1 MEINKTITIGASS
14 HNPITIKRFGYGTM
28 RLTGEMVWGEPNNR
42 TEALQI
48 LKTAV
53 DKGIRFIDTADFYA
67 EDVTNRL
74 ICEALHPYSNDLVIA
89 TKVGTIRGEDKS
101 WNDYVKP
108 ENLRSSIEN
117 NLRTLQVD
125 QIQLAHLRIM
135 PSSDIPFE
143 ASLGEM
149 FKMQQEGKI
158 QHVGLSNVSLE
169 ELEKALKAGNI
180 ASVENAFGYG
190 QRTSFESHG
199 QQYRGLQEVIGLCKE
214 NNIPMIPF
222 WSLQNS
228 SSKEG
233 DKISEIAK
241 KYDATT
247 AQINLAWL
255 LHYDNLMLP
264 IPGTS
269 KLKHFEENLEAIE
282 IKLTEEDLSFLNF
295 QQQMV

>member
-1 MEINKTITIGASS
+1 MKISKTITIGANTE
-14 HNPITIKRFGYGTM
+14 NPITIKRFGYGTM
-28 RLTGEMVWGEPNNR
+28 RLTGEMVWGEPENR

-53 DKGIRFIDTADFYA
+53 EKGIRFIDTADFYG

-74 ICEALHPYSNDLVIA
+74 ICEALLPYPNDLVIA
-89 TKVGTIRGEDKS
+89 TKVGSIRGKDKS

-117 NLRTLQVD
+117 NLRTLQVK
-125 QIQLAHLRIM
+125 QIQLAHLRVM
-135 PSSDIPFE
+135 PGSDVPFE
-143 ASLGEM
+143 ASLEEM
-149 FKMQQEGKI
+149 FEMQQEGKI

-169 ELEKALKAGNI
+169 ELEKALKAGAI

-190 QRTSFESHG
+190 QRTSFELHG

-233 DKISEIAK
+233 GKISEIAK

-247 AQINLAWL
+247 AQVNLAWL

-269 KLKHFEENLEAIE
+269 KLKHFKENLEAFE
-282 IKLTEEDLSFLNF
+282 INLTDEDLSFLNF
-295 QQQMV
+295 

>member
-1 MEINKTITIGASS
+1 MKINKTITIGATTE
-14 HNPITIKRFGYGTM
+14 NPITIKRFGYGTM
-28 RLTGEMVWGEPNNR
+28 RLPGEMVWGEPKNR

-53 DKGIRFIDTADFYA
+53 DKGVNFIDTADFYGQ
-67 EDVTNRL
+67 DVTNRL
-74 ICEALHPYSNDLVIA
+74 IFEALHPYPSELVIA
-89 TKVGTIRGEDKS
+89 TKVGSIRGKDKS
-101 WNDYVKP
+101 WNNYVKP

-117 NLRTLQVD
+117 NLKTLQID
-125 QIQLAHLRIM
+125 QIQLAHLRVM
-135 PSSDIPFE
+135 PSSEVPFE
-143 ASLGEM
+143 ASLEEM

-169 ELEKALKAGNI
+169 ELEKALKTGTI

-199 QQYRGLQEVIGLCKE
+199 QQYRGLQEIMALCKAHA
-214 NNIPMIPF
+214 IPMIPF
-222 WSLQNS
+222 WSLQNAS
-228 SSKEG
+228 SQKG
-233 DKISEIAK
+233 DKMSEIAK

-255 LHYDNLMLP
+255 LHYDNLLLP

-269 KLKHFEENLEAIE
+269 KLKHFEENLEAFD
-282 IKLTEEDLSFLNF
+282 IKLTEEDLSFLDR
-295 QQQMV
+295 V

>member
-1 MEINKTITIGASS
+1 MKVNKTITIGANTL
-14 HNPITIKRFGYGTM
+14 NPITIKRFGYGTM
-28 RLTGEMVWGEPNNR
+28 RLTGEMVWGEPKNR

-53 DKGIRFIDTADFYA
+53 ERGIRFIDTADFYG

-74 ICEALHPYSNDLVIA
+74 ICEALLPYPNDLVVA
-89 TKVGTIRGEDKS
+89 TKVGTIRGKDKS
-101 WNDYVKP
+101 WNNYTKP

-125 QIQLAHLRIM
+125 QIQLAHLRVM
-135 PSSDIPFE
+135 PSSDVPFE
-143 ASLGEM
+143 ASLEEM

-169 ELEKALKAGNI
+169 ELEKALKAGTI

-199 QQYRGLQEVIGLCKE
+199 QQYRGLQQVIGLCKE
-214 NNIPMIPF
+214 NIIPMIPF

-241 KYDATT
+241 KYDTTT

-264 IPGTS
+264 IPGTF
-269 KLKHFEENLEAIE
+269 KLKHFEENLDAFE

-295 QQQMV
+295 LE